1 MQRKEEIVW
10 GNGEGVEKSLKRML
24 ENEKVLDQWTS
35 SSPQSFGGGGTP
47 PLEKVKYGGGDDGGR
62 QSPDSEIKMKQ
73 FMEAMATKNDYM
85 KENQFIEGFFQNNDR
100 DLVNSRLSER
110 RLFSDGIKNPFM
122 VDADYSRDMDNASKY
137 IKFGKK

>member
-24 ENEKVLDQWTS
+24 EKVPPEKV
-35 SSPQSFGGGGTP
+35 P
-47 PLEKVKYGGGDDGGR
+47 PDIED
-62 QSPDSEIKMKQ
+62 SSEIKMKQ
-73 FMEAMATKNDYM
+73 IMEAMATKNDYM
-85 KENQFIEGFFQNNDR
+85 KENQFIEGFIQNNDK

-122 VDADYSRDMDNASKY
+122 VDADYSRDIDNASKY